1 MRVLFLTSHG
11 VDGRISDDGFEIGL
25 FSPATVFLLVFASV
39 VGTVGGLAF
48 GLLGVWLRGPR
59 LLVAIG
65 LAIAAS
71 AVAGGGFL
79 VHDEG
84 IDFRLLGPLWLSVG
98 LFMFIPAAW
107 GMTVVWLTDR
117 LLRPGTVFATI
128 PPAIDDDRGA
138 LAGAAA
144 WLVLAVLTALGIAD
158 LMSDLAALT

>member
-48 GLLGVWLRGPR
+48 GLLRVWLRGPR

-79 VHDEG
+79 VHG
-84 IDFRLLGPLWLSVG
+84 RGHRLQ
-98 LFMFIPAAW
+98 AARA
-107 GMTVVWLTDR
+107 VVAVPSGSSCSFPR
-117 LLRPGTVFATI
+117 
-128 PPAIDDDRGA
+128 RGA
-138 LAGAAA
+138 
-144 WLVLAVLTALGIAD
+144 
-158 LMSDLAALT
+158 